1 MATKSKESKGN
12 SPKQNGAAKG
22 ASGANPMEKL
32 IGDALGKDTDKKKKK
47 NDEDTPVVESVKDLR
62 QFLKEVSIEFQ
73 KISWPDRAQVIRETY
88 SVIFLVA
95 IITLMVL
102 AFDWVLGN
110 AVFGPLEH
118 WARMFGGGV
127 NRAQ

>member
-1 MATKSKESKGN
+1 MITDDGSNKSKNKEPKG
-12 SPKQNGAAKG
+12 SNGT
-22 ASGANPMEKL
+22 NPMQKL
-32 IGDALGKDTDKKKKK
+32 IGDAVGKGDDKKKKK
-47 NDEDTPVVESVKDLR
+47 DVDPRVMESVKDIR
-62 QFLKEVSIEFQ
+62 QFLKEVAIEFQ

-88 SVIFLVA
+88 SVIFLVT

-118 WARMFGGGV
+118 WARMLGGGI